1 MDTFNPLD
9 HPICFQVPDRL
20 QVVSAWYEHVPFA
33 FYLTEVAQPKCLVE
47 LGTHNGVSFLAF
59 CQAVQTLSLDTKTFA
74 IDTWEGDEMA
84 GYYGQEVFDELRAY
98 HDSRYAKFS
107 SLLRMTF
114 DKGVDYFSDGSI
126 DLLHI
131 DGLHTYEAVKHDFEN
146 WYKKLTPNA
155 IVIFHDTNVHE
166 NDFGVWRYWEELKQK
181 YTSFEFFHG
190 HGLGVLTLADNF
202 PQGLRVDK
210 NGITLNKFRNF
221 FAVLGQKHLYEN
233 TLTNLKHEIE
243 FLHSHIDVVTNTSN
257 SDKAN
262 AEQTIQKLEMELAE
276 EKANAEQTI
285 QKLEMALAEE
295 KANAE
300 QTIQKLEMALAE
312 EKANAEQTIQKLEIE
327 FAEEK
332 ADAEQVIEKLEKTVI
347 TEQTNAKLRIQDLE
361 KKINGL
367 IWEIAQ
373 KDSAYAAEKKALSE
387 ENHRLEQE
395 KVLLADQKAELEK
408 ALAFAKKEIVDYYT
422 STSWNM
428 TRPFRWLTKQLRGRN
443 A

>member
-84 GYYGQEVFDELRAY
+84 GYYGPEVFDELRTY

-262 AEQTIQKLEMELAE
+262 AEQTIQKLE
-276 EKANAEQTI
+276 
-285 QKLEMALAEE
+285 
-295 KANAE
+295 
-300 QTIQKLEMALAE
+300 
-312 EKANAEQTIQKLEIE
+312 IE

>member
-84 GYYGQEVFDELRAY
+84 GYYGPEVFDELRTY

-155 IVIFHDTNVHE
+155 IVIFHDTNVRE

-210 NGITLNKFRNF
+210 NGVTLNKFRNF

-233 TLTNLKHEIE
+233 SLTNLKHEIE

-257 SDKAN
+257 SD
-262 AEQTIQKLEMELAE
+262 
-276 EKANAEQTI
+276 
-285 QKLEMALAEE
+285 
-295 KANAE
+295 
-300 QTIQKLEMALAE
+300 
-312 EKANAEQTIQKLEIE
+312 KANAEQTIQKLEIE